1 MPEWFAAGGWV
12 MWFLTLVGG
21 LAVAAAA
28 RFALRPDA
36 TQLQRMRELNR
47 ALSWGVLTGLA
58 SDLATVGYTI
68 PSRPDWAHSPDLPL
82 LLLQGIAESMSPVLF
97 GGGLLSIAALL
108 TAAGHGRLRAQGT
121 AP

>member
-21 LAVAAAA
+21 LTVAAAA

-36 TQLQRMRELNR
+36 TQLPRIRELNR
-47 ALSWGVLTGLA
+47 ALSWGAITGLA
-58 SDLATVGYTI
+58 SDLAAVGYTI

-97 GGGLLSIAALL
+97 GGGLLSIGALL